1 MENLVEGI
9 SRTIS
14 VSNFSSNLKQTLD
27 EVYSENQALIVARP
41 ENQNIVVISEK
52 QFNEIQKEY
61 NNMQYLLKL
70 AKANK
75 QIELGDFIPVEIDD
89 L

>member
-1 MENLVEGI
+1 MEHLVEGI
-9 SRTIS
+9 TRTIS
-14 VSNFSSNLKQTLD
+14 VSNFSSNIKQTLD
-27 EVYSENQALIVARP
+27 EVYSENQALIVTRP
-41 ENQNIVVISEK
+41 ENQNVVVISEK